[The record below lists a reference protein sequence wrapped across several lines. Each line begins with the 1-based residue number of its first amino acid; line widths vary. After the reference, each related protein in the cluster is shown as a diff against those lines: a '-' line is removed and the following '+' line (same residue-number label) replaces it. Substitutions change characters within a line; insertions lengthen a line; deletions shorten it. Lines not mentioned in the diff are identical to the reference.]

1 MDYQDL
7 KKLAKEIKLLLTNLP
22 CDEKKAEDVIKE
34 IPVSLE
40 QAECLLL
47 RFHPESY
54 FSESQLRTM
63 CIKRLMPH
71 MELPTCGR
79 QRKVRYMVRV
89 REIVNHFKK
98 QHKPA

>member
-1 MDYQDL
+1 MNATEEDNAIPFDL
-7 KKLAKEIKLLLTNLP
+7 LK
-22 CDEKKAEDVIKE
+22 
-34 IPVSLE
+34 PVSLKTAE
-40 QAECLLL
+40 QVLKEQ
-47 RFHPESY
+47 FPHFY

-71 MELPTCGR
+71 MEMPTCGR

-98 QHKPA
+98 QYKPA